1 MTVPIDRPTFSES
14 WYRVASLRPRLRSA
28 VQVFRQHFRGQMWH
42 VLQDPGS
49 NQFFRLNDTGYHFVG
64 LLDGHRT
71 VAEVWNVCNDQLGD
85 AAPTQGEAIAL
96 LGQLYTSNLLQAEV
110 PPDAQGLFRRYR
122 QRVGREVRGY
132 LTNLLFIRI
141 PLIDPDRFLERWVGI
156 FGAVFSA
163 AGLICWLALMSV
175 GGYFLLGRT
184 DELGNQAMGVL
195 MTANLPLLA
204 ISFWIVKIIHEFGH
218 GFACKKFGV
227 LAGGGEVHTM
237 GIMFL
242 IFMPLPYVDAS
253 SAWAFRSKWHRVAVG
268 GAGMFC
274 ELAVAAVAAIVWANV
289 GEGMVQA
296 LAYNCMFI
304 ASVTTLLFNANPL
317 LRYDGYY
324 ILSDLLEI
332 PNFAQRS
339 KSYLYYLVK
348 RYIWAVHNPRNPANT
363 SGEKAWFVF
372 YGIASTVYRLFILI
386 VILMFLSDRL
396 PEQLKFIAT
405 IAAAVSGAVWLCTPI
420 FKFLKYLATSGELS
434 RVRGRAVT
442 STLLTV
448 TSIILAVGV
457 LPMPD
462 RVRAEGVVE
471 PLGLAVVYTRT
482 DGYVANFLP
491 SGTKVAKGDTLI
503 NAMPPT
509 GDPRRDQFIGSLN
522 NELTARHHILKAEY
536 AKIKRQEDWA
546 LAEQEHAIVAS
557 KIEEAKAKEEQINR
571 AENDIRNLTI
581 RSPTGGVWISPDVDR
596 LQGNFLQKGQQIG
609 LVANRDRENLIV
621 RTVASQEIG
630 ALLYELQNKEDRTI
644 PIPLEIRIKGR
655 ASQVFSGEII
665 KILDSAQDVLPSPAL
680 GYAVG
685 GPVVTRS
692 DDRQGMTAAEGF
704 FEIHITPKT
713 DNPDD
718 SDSPIMLLPGQRV
731 VVRFDMP
738 SKPLVAQ
745 WWRSLLQLLQ
755 KKQ

>member
-1 MTVPIDRPTFSES
+1 
-14 WYRVASLRPRLRSA
+14 
-28 VQVFRQHFRGQMWH
+28 MWH

-64 LLDGHRT
+64 LLDGRRT
-71 VAEVWNVCNDQLGD
+71 VTEVWNMCNERLGD

-96 LGQLYTSNLLQAEV
+96 LGQLYTSNLLQADV
-110 PPDAQGLFRRYR
+110 PPDAQGLFRRYK

-141 PLIDPDRFLERWVGI
+141 PLIDPDRFLERWVGV
-156 FGAVFSA
+156 FGAIFSIV
-163 AGLICWLALMSV
+163 GMICWMALMSTGV
-175 GGYFLLGRT
+175 YFLLGRT
-184 DELGNQAMGVL
+184 DELGNQAMGIL
-195 MTANLPLLA
+195 MTENLPLLA
-204 ISFWIVKIIHEFGH
+204 ISFWVVKIVHEFGH
-218 GFACKKFGV
+218 GFACKKFG
-227 LAGGGEVHTM
+227 LQAGGGEVHTM

-253 SAWAFRSKWHRVAVG
+253 SAWAFRSKWHRVMVG
-268 GAGMFC
+268 AAGMFC
-274 ELAVAAVAAIVWANV
+274 ELAIAAVAAIVWASV
-289 GEGMVQA
+289 GPGMVKA

-348 RYIWAVHNPRNPANT
+348 KYIWSVRNPRNPANT

-372 YGIASTVYRLFILI
+372 YGIASTIYRLFILI

-405 IAAAVSGAVWLCTPI
+405 IAAVVSGAVWLCTPI
-420 FKFLKYLATSGELS
+420 FKFVKYLATSGELT

-448 TSIILAVGV
+448 ASIILVVGV
-457 LPMPD
+457 IPMPD

-482 DGYVANFLP
+482 DGYVENFLP
-491 SGTKVAKGDTLI
+491 SGTPVKSDEVLI
-503 NAMPPT
+503 NAAPASNTPQLT
-509 GDPRRDQFIGSLN
+509 EFINRLNTELIARR
-522 NELTARHHILKAEY
+522 RILKAEY
-536 AKIKRQEDWA
+536 DKIRRQEDWA
-546 LAEQEHAIVAS
+546 LAEGEHAVVAS
-557 KIEEAKAKEEQINR
+557 RKDEAKAKAEQITR
-571 AENDIRNLTI
+571 VDDDIRNLTI
-581 RSPTGGVWISPDVDR
+581 RSPIDGIWISPDVDR
-596 LQGNFLQKGQQIG
+596 LKGNFLEKGRQIG
-609 LVANRDRENLIV
+609 LVANRDPENLIV
-621 RTVASQEIG
+621 RAVASQEIG
-630 ALLYELQNKEDRTI
+630 AMLYELRNIKGHA
-644 PIPLEIRIKGR
+644 IPLEIRIQGR
-655 ASQVFSGEII
+655 PNPAFSGRIR

-692 DDRQGMTAAEGF
+692 DDRQGLMAAEGF
-704 FEIHITPKT
+704 FEIHLTPET
-713 DNPDD
+713 NTPDGQ
-718 SDSPIMLLPGQRV
+718 IMLLPGQRV
-731 VVRFDMP
+731 VVRFDLP
-738 SKPLVAQ
+738 PKPLVAQ

-755 KKQ
+755 RKQ

>member
-1 MTVPIDRPTFSES
+1 MPIDRPTFSES

-42 VLQDPGS
+42 VLQDPGA

-64 LLDGHRT
+64 LLDGRRT
-71 VAEVWNVCNDQLGD
+71 VAEVWNVCNEQLGD

-96 LGQLYTSNLLQAEV
+96 LGQLYTSNLLQADI

-141 PLIDPDRFLERWVGI
+141 PLIDPDRFLDRWVGV
-156 FGAVFSA
+156 FGKIFSA
-163 AGLICWLALMSV
+163 VSLICWLALMST
-175 GGYFLLGRT
+175 GAYFLLGRT
-184 DELGNQAMGVL
+184 DELGNQAMDIL
-195 MTANLPLLA
+195 RTANLPLLA
-204 ISFWIVKIIHEFGH
+204 VSFWIVKIIHEFGH
-218 GFACKKFGV
+218 GFACKKFG
-227 LAGGGEVHTM
+227 LQAGGGEIHTM

-253 SAWAFRSKWHRVAVG
+253 SAWAFRSKWHRVVVG

-274 ELAVAAVAAIVWANV
+274 ELAIAAVAAIVWANV
-289 GEGMVQA
+289 RQPMVQA

-304 ASVTTLLFNANPL
+304 ASVTTLLFNGNPL

-324 ILSDLLEI
+324 ILSDILEI

-348 RYIWAVHNPRNPANT
+348 RYIWAVRNPKNPANI

-372 YGIASTVYRLFILI
+372 YGIASTIYRLFILI

-396 PEQLKFIAT
+396 PDELKFIAT
-405 IAAAVSGAVWLCTPI
+405 TVAVVSGTVWLCTPI
-420 FKFLKYLATSGELS
+420 FKFVKYLAISGELA
-434 RVRGRAVT
+434 RVRNRAVT

-462 RVRAEGVVE
+462 RVRAVGVVE
-471 PLGLAVVYTRT
+471 PLGLTVVYSRT

-491 SGTKVAKGDTLI
+491 SGTNVATGSVLI
-503 NAMPPT
+503 NAVPRT
-509 GDPRRDQFIGSLN
+509 GDPRQSDLFIDSLN
-522 NELTARHHILKAEY
+522 SELTAKRQILKAEY
-536 AKIKRQEDWA
+536 DRINKQGDWA
-546 LAEQEHAIVAS
+546 LAETEHAIVALRG
-557 KIEEAKAKEEQINR
+557 KEAKAKKEQINR
-571 AENDIRNLTI
+571 LENDIRNLTI
-581 RSPTGGVWISPDVDR
+581 RSPTNGVWISPDVDR
-596 LQGNFLQKGQQIG
+596 LKGNFLQTGQQIG
-609 LVANRDRENLIV
+609 LVANRNPENLIV
-621 RTVASQEIG
+621 RAVAPQEIG
-630 ALLYELQNKEDRTI
+630 ALLYELQNRKNHT
-644 PIPLEIRIKGR
+644 IPLEIRIKGR
-655 ASQVFSGEII
+655 PGQAFSGKID
-665 KILDSAQDVLPSPAL
+665 KILDSAQDVLPSAAL

-685 GPVVTRS
+685 GPIVTRP
-692 DDRQGMTAAEGF
+692 DDRQGLMTAEGF
-704 FEIHITPKT
+704 FEIHITPQT
-713 DNPDD
+713 DNAGA
-718 SDSPIMLLPGQRV
+718 SGSEVMLLPGQRV

-738 SKPLVAQ
+738 KKPLVAQ
-745 WWRSLLQLLQ
+745 WWRSLLQLIQ

>member
-1 MTVPIDRPTFSES
+1 MPIDRPTFSES
-14 WYRVASLRPRLRSA
+14 WYRVASLRPRLRSS

-64 LLDGHRT
+64 LLDGRRT
-71 VAEVWNVCNDQLGD
+71 VAEVWNVCNEQLGD

-96 LGQLYTSNLLQAEV
+96 LGQLYTSNLLQADV

-141 PLIDPDRFLERWVGI
+141 PLIDPDRFLERWVGV
-156 FGAVFSA
+156 FGAIFSIV
-163 AGLICWLALMSV
+163 GLICWLILMSV
-175 GGYFLLGRT
+175 GAYFLLGRT
-184 DELGNQAMGVL
+184 SELGNQAMGVL

-218 GFACKKFGV
+218 GFACKKFG
-227 LAGGGEVHTM
+227 LQAGGGEVHTM

-274 ELAVAAVAAIVWANV
+274 ELAIAAVAAIVWASV

-348 RYIWAVHNPRNPANT
+348 RYIWAVRNPRNPANT

-372 YGIASTVYRLFILI
+372 YGIASTIYRLFILV

-396 PEQLKFIAT
+396 PEELKFIAT

-448 TSIILAVGV
+448 TSIILLVGV
-457 LPMPD
+457 IPWPD

-471 PLGLAVVYTRT
+471 PLGLVVVYTRT

-491 SGTKVAKGDTLI
+491 SGTPVGARDVLI
-503 NAMPPT
+503 NAVPPT
-509 GDPRRDQFIGSLN
+509 DDPRQRNRFFDSLN
-522 NELTARHHILKAEY
+522 TELTATQQILEAEY
-536 AKIKRQEDWA
+536 AKIKWQEDWA
-546 LAEQEHAIVAS
+546 LAENEHAIVAS
-557 KIEEAKAKEEQINR
+557 RIEEAKAKAEQIHR
-571 AENDIRNLTI
+571 VRNDIRNLTI
-581 RSPTGGVWISPDVDR
+581 RSPIKGVWISPDVDR
-596 LQGNFLQKGQQIG
+596 LKGNFVQKGQQIG
-609 LVANRDRENLIV
+609 LVANREPENLVV
-621 RTVASQEIG
+621 RAVASQEIG
-630 ALLYELQNKEDRTI
+630 ALLYELHNRKNHTI
-644 PIPLEIRIKGR
+644 PVEIRIQGR
-655 ASQVFSGEII
+655 PAPAFTGKII

-685 GPVVTRS
+685 GPIVTRS
-692 DDRQGMTAAEGF
+692 DDRQGLMAAEGF
-704 FEIHITPKT
+704 FEIHVTPQT
-713 DNPDD
+713 DD
-718 SDSPIMLLPGQRV
+718 SGDPDGGVLLLPGQRV

-755 KKQ
+755 RKQ

>member
-42 VLQDPGS
+42 VLQDPGA

-64 LLDGHRT
+64 LLDGRRT
-71 VAEVWNVCNDQLGD
+71 VAEVWNICNEHLGD

-96 LGQLYTSNLLQAEV
+96 LGQLYTSNLLQADV

-141 PLIDPDRFLERWVGI
+141 PLIDPDRFLERWVGV
-156 FGAVFSA
+156 FGVVFSV
-163 AGLICWLALMSV
+163 AGMICWLALMST
-175 GGYFLLGRT
+175 GAYFLLGRT
-184 DELGNQAMGVL
+184 DELGNQAMGIL
-195 MTANLPLLA
+195 MTSNLPLLA

-218 GFACKKFGV
+218 GFACKKFG
-227 LAGGGEVHTM
+227 LRAGGGEVHTM

-253 SAWAFRSKWHRVAVG
+253 SAWAFRGKWHRVVVG
-268 GAGMFC
+268 AAGMFC

-289 GEGMVQA
+289 AEGIVQA

-304 ASVTTLLFNANPL
+304 ASITTLLFNANPL

-348 RYIWAVHNPRNPANT
+348 RYVWSVRNPRNPANT

-405 IAAAVSGAVWLCTPI
+405 IAAVVSGAVWLFTPI
-420 FKFLKYLATSGELS
+420 FKFVKYLATSGELS
-434 RVRGRAVT
+434 RARGRAVT

-448 TSIILAVGV
+448 TSIILTVSV

-491 SGTKVAKGDTLI
+491 SGTTVSTGNVLI
-503 NAMPPT
+503 NTTPPT
-509 GDPRRDQFIGSLN
+509 GDPKREQFINNLN
-522 NELTARHHILKAEY
+522 NELTARRQILKAEY

-546 LAEQEHAIVAS
+546 LTKREYAIVAS
-557 KIEEAKAKEEQINR
+557 RIEEAKAKEEQIKR
-571 AENDIRNLTI
+571 VENDIRNLTI
-581 RSPTGGVWISPDVDR
+581 RSPTNGVWISPDVDR

-609 LVANRDRENLIV
+609 LVANRNPDNLIV

-630 ALLYELQNKEDRTI
+630 ALLYELWSRKNHT
-644 PIPLEIRIKGR
+644 IPLEIRIKGR
-655 ASQVFSGEII
+655 AAQVFSGKII
-665 KILDSAQDVLPSPAL
+665 KILDSSQDILPSPAL

-685 GPVVTRS
+685 GPVVTRP

-704 FEIHITPKT
+704 FEIHVTPEITDLNDPE
-713 DNPDD
+713 NPV
-718 SDSPIMLLPGQRV
+718 ILLPGQRV

-738 SKPLVAQ
+738 PKPLVAR

-755 KKQ
+755 RRK

>member
-1 MTVPIDRPTFSES
+1 MPIDRPTFSES
-14 WYRVASLRPRLRSA
+14 WYRVAALRPRLRSS

-64 LLDGHRT
+64 LLDGRRT
-71 VAEVWNVCNDQLGD
+71 VTEVWNMCNERLGD

-96 LGQLYTSNLLQAEV
+96 LGQLYTSNLLQADV
-110 PPDAQGLFRRYR
+110 PPDAQGLFRRYK

-141 PLIDPDRFLERWVGI
+141 PLIDPDRFLERWVGV
-156 FGAVFSA
+156 FGAIFSIV
-163 AGLICWLALMSV
+163 GMICWMALMSTGV
-175 GGYFLLGRT
+175 YFLLGRT
-184 DELGNQAMGVL
+184 DELGNQAMGIL
-195 MTANLPLLA
+195 MTENLPLLA
-204 ISFWIVKIIHEFGH
+204 ISFWVVKIVHEFGH
-218 GFACKKFGV
+218 GFACKKFG
-227 LAGGGEVHTM
+227 LQAGGGEVHTM

-253 SAWAFRSKWHRVAVG
+253 SAWAFRSKWHRVMVG
-268 GAGMFC
+268 AAGMFC
-274 ELAVAAVAAIVWANV
+274 ELAIAAVAAIVWASV
-289 GEGMVQA
+289 GPGMVKA

-348 RYIWAVHNPRNPANT
+348 KYIWSVRNPRNPANT

-372 YGIASTVYRLFILI
+372 YGIASTIYRLFILI

-405 IAAAVSGAVWLCTPI
+405 IAAVVSGAVWLCTPI
-420 FKFLKYLATSGELS
+420 FKFVKYLATSGELT

-448 TSIILAVGV
+448 ASIILVVGV
-457 LPMPD
+457 IPMPD

-482 DGYVANFLP
+482 DGYVENFLP
-491 SGTKVAKGDTLI
+491 SGTPVKSDEVLI
-503 NAMPPT
+503 NAAPASNTPQLT
-509 GDPRRDQFIGSLN
+509 EFINRLNTELIARR
-522 NELTARHHILKAEY
+522 RILKAEY
-536 AKIKRQEDWA
+536 DKIRRQEDWA
-546 LAEQEHAIVAS
+546 LAEGEHAVVAS
-557 KIEEAKAKEEQINR
+557 RKDEAKAKAEQITR
-571 AENDIRNLTI
+571 VDDDIRNLTI
-581 RSPTGGVWISPDVDR
+581 RSPIDGIWISPDVDR
-596 LQGNFLQKGQQIG
+596 LKGNFLEKGRQIG
-609 LVANRDRENLIV
+609 LVANRDPENLIV
-621 RTVASQEIG
+621 RAVASQEIG
-630 ALLYELQNKEDRTI
+630 AMLYELRNIKGHA
-644 PIPLEIRIKGR
+644 IPLEIRIQGR
-655 ASQVFSGEII
+655 PNPAFSGRIR

-692 DDRQGMTAAEGF
+692 DDRQGLMAAEGF
-704 FEIHITPKT
+704 FEIHLTPET
-713 DNPDD
+713 NTPDGQ
-718 SDSPIMLLPGQRV
+718 IMLLPGQRV
-731 VVRFDMP
+731 VVRFDLP
-738 SKPLVAQ
+738 PKPLVAQ

-755 KKQ
+755 RKQ

>member
-1 MTVPIDRPTFSES
+1 
-14 WYRVASLRPRLRSA
+14 
-28 VQVFRQHFRGQMWH
+28 MWH

-64 LLDGHRT
+64 LLDGRRT
-71 VAEVWNVCNDQLGD
+71 VAEVWNVCNEQLGD

-96 LGQLYTSNLLQAEV
+96 LGQLYTSNLLQADV

-141 PLIDPDRFLERWVGI
+141 PLIDPDRFLERWVGV
-156 FGAVFSA
+156 FGAIFSIV
-163 AGLICWLALMSV
+163 GLICWLILMSV
-175 GGYFLLGRT
+175 GAYFLLGRT
-184 DELGNQAMGVL
+184 SELGNQAMGVL

-218 GFACKKFGV
+218 GFACKKFG
-227 LAGGGEVHTM
+227 LQAGGGEVHTM

-274 ELAVAAVAAIVWANV
+274 ELAIAAVAAIVWASV

-348 RYIWAVHNPRNPANT
+348 RYIWAVRNPRNPANT

-372 YGIASTVYRLFILI
+372 YGIASTIYRLFILV

-396 PEQLKFIAT
+396 PEELKFIAT

-448 TSIILAVGV
+448 TSIILLVGV
-457 LPMPD
+457 IPWPD

-471 PLGLAVVYTRT
+471 PLGLVVVYTRT

-491 SGTKVAKGDTLI
+491 SGTPVGARDVLI
-503 NAMPPT
+503 NAVPPT
-509 GDPRRDQFIGSLN
+509 DDPRQRNRFFDSLN
-522 NELTARHHILKAEY
+522 TELTATQQILEAEY
-536 AKIKRQEDWA
+536 AKIKWQEDWA
-546 LAEQEHAIVAS
+546 LAENEHAIVAS
-557 KIEEAKAKEEQINR
+557 RIEEAKAKAEQIHR
-571 AENDIRNLTI
+571 VRNDIRNLTI
-581 RSPTGGVWISPDVDR
+581 RSPIKGVWISPDVDR
-596 LQGNFLQKGQQIG
+596 LKGNFVQKGQQIG
-609 LVANRDRENLIV
+609 LVANREPENLVV
-621 RTVASQEIG
+621 RAVASQEIG
-630 ALLYELQNKEDRTI
+630 ALLYELHNRKNHTI
-644 PIPLEIRIKGR
+644 PVEIRIQGR
-655 ASQVFSGEII
+655 PAPAFTGKII

-685 GPVVTRS
+685 GPIVTRS
-692 DDRQGMTAAEGF
+692 DDRQGLMAAEGF
-704 FEIHITPKT
+704 FEIHVTPQT
-713 DNPDD
+713 DD
-718 SDSPIMLLPGQRV
+718 SGDPDGGVLLLPGQRV

-755 KKQ
+755 RKQ